1 MSLCFSFVGLWF
13 WKIWHEVLFNW
24 GVIFSC
30 YKPPRLPIQQM
41 KGSFSQST
49 CNILRKWCRQRDKG
63 FGRHSNPSFRTWA
76 TSISVSQDPNFLD
89 IVLYPNSRISVGLY
103 SQLFTCRLQ
112 SLSQNCFK
120 LPKKATKDRQGFGT
134 LKLGS
139 PRSRCCVEDHQLFP
153 PENDQQWFVNMKH
166 SSKVSRLF
174 PLTFRAWPQ
183 NAFHC
188 QSDFF

>member
-1 MSLCFSFVGLWF
+1 MLQTPQTPNSAD
-13 WKIWHEVLFNW
+13 ER
-24 GVIFSC
+24 VIFSK
-30 YKPPRLPIQQM
+30 YMQHFKKVMQTTL
-41 KGSFSQST
+41 QS
-49 CNILRKWCRQRDKG
+49 

-76 TSISVSQDPNFLD
+76 TSISVSQDANFLD
-89 IVLYPNSRISVGLY
+89 IVLYPNSRFSVGLY

-139 PRSRCCVEDHQLFP
+139 PRSRCCGEDHQLFP

-166 SSKVSRLF
+166 SSKLSRLF
-174 PLTFRAWPQ
+174 PLTFRA
-183 NAFHC
+183 
-188 QSDFF
+188 

>member
-1 MSLCFSFVGLWF
+1 
-13 WKIWHEVLFNW
+13 
-24 GVIFSC
+24 
-30 YKPPRLPIQQM
+30 M

-188 QSDFF
+188 QSGFF